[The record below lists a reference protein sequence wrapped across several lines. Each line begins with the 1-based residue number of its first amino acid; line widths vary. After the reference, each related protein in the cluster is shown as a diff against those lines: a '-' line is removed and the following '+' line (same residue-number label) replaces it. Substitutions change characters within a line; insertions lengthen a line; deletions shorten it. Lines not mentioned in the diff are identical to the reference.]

1 MGNIN
6 FYMGDTF
13 EREGL
18 SEVLTTTAC
27 NCYNDGTPL
36 ASWDW
41 CDSAVNT
48 ISASVNPMYE
58 VGVDVAKLATNMTK
72 LTADVN
78 RMKEALGL
86 VGESIEKMTFKN
98 GLWGRL
104 RRNQLKTLKER

>member
-1 MGNIN
+1 MADIN

-13 EREGL
+13 EREGRL
-18 SEVLTTTAC
+18 SDGLVTAC
-27 NCYNDGTPL
+27 NCYNDGYPI
-36 ASWDW
+36 SMDW
-41 CDSAVNT
+41 CDSSISAVNT
-48 ISASVNPMYE
+48 SSVSPIYE
-58 VGVDVAKLATNMTK
+58 VGVDMTK

-86 VGESIEKMTFKN
+86 VGESIEKMSFKN

>member
-1 MGNIN
+1 MADIN

-13 EREGL
+13 EREGRL
-18 SEVLTTTAC
+18 SDGLVTAC
-27 NCYNDGTPL
+27 NCYNDGYPI
-36 ASWDW
+36 SMDW
-41 CDSAVNT
+41 CDSSISAVNT
-48 ISASVNPMYE
+48 SSVSPIYE
-58 VGVDVAKLATNMTK
+58 VGVDITK

-86 VGESIEKMTFKN
+86 VGESIEKMSFKN

>member
-1 MGNIN
+1 MEKIN

-18 SEVLTTTAC
+18 PSVVTTAY
-27 NCYNDGTPL
+27 NCYNDGYPI
-36 ASWDW
+36 SMDW
-41 CDSAVNT
+41 CDSSISAVNT
-48 ISASVNPMYE
+48 SSVSPIYE
-58 VGVDVAKLATNMTK
+58 VGVDMTKLATNMTK

-86 VGESIEKMTFKN
+86 VGESIEKMSSKN

>member
-18 SEVLTTTAC
+18 SSVVTTAC
-27 NCYNDGTPL
+27 NCYNDGTPV
-36 ASWDW
+36 SMDW
-41 CDSAVNT
+41 CDSSISAVNT
-48 ISASVNPMYE
+48 SVNPIHE
-58 VGVDVAKLATNMTK
+58 VGVNMTQLAANMTK
-72 LTADVN
+72 LTADVD

-86 VGESIEKMTFKN
+86 VGESFEKMSFKN

>member
-1 MGNIN
+1 MGDIN

-18 SEVLTTTAC
+18 SGTVTTAC
-27 NCYNDGTPL
+27 CNYLNSDYSPISMDG
-36 ASWDW
+36 
-41 CDSAVNT
+41 CDGSTA

-58 VGVDVAKLATNMTK
+58 VGVDITKLATNMTK

-86 VGESIEKMTFKN
+86 VGESFEKMSFKN